1 MLRYSWIK
9 IEDHLFF
16 MKLIQQILKVKT
28 GYNWWSNLIIQSQD
42 RIQIKSERTLVKKR
56 IIRIM
61 FFLKPIWKGIPFF

>member
-16 MKLIQQILKVKT
+16 MELIQQILKVKT